1 METDRRHRSR
11 GIILGGGLAFG
22 LLAAT
27 AAQAQDAPA
36 GLDAMIRSMEQI
48 SQGMTGGIASV
59 AIRLLYTMA
68 ALEMAWTF
76 GKGAIQGEGFAALL
90 LKMIVRAVVV
100 GLFYFCL
107 TWGDDLV
114 RLAIDSAIAVA
125 GVAGIA
131 AEPTPSGILSQALST
146 VGRILGELSIL
157 SPGHSVGL
165 VLVGM
170 AVIITAAAMAAMIVL
185 VYAELYLMAVAGLL
199 ALGFGGLDATRD
211 MAVNYIRMLVAK
223 GFKLLTL
230 LVVNGMVMGT
240 LDTAFQAAG
249 DNNLFGALQL
259 LIVQIVGLV
268 LMLHLPSAVEGLVG
282 GGGNAA
288 ATIGG
293 GFTASLAGRA
303 LMTGGTVAAGAA
315 YGGARGGVMGA
326 RTAAG
331 GSFADAAETPMAR
344 PQRAGTAATAAAAIR
359 KAASSSAPVA
369 KGAALGATGGALTG
383 FTEGPQNQIKRDVM
397 DFLNRKSGKSD
408 G

>member
-1 METDRRHRSR
+1 METDRRTHSR
-11 GIILGGGLAFG
+11 GTILGGGLLLG

-36 GLDAMIRSMEQI
+36 GLDSMIRSMEQI

-90 LKMIVRAVVV
+90 LQMIVRAVLV
-100 GLFYFCL
+100 GLFYLCL

-131 AEPTPSGILSQALST
+131 AEPTPSGVLSQALET
-146 VGRILGELSIL
+146 VARLLGELSIL

-230 LVVNGMVMGT
+230 LVVNGLVMGT
-240 LDTAFQAAG
+240 LDASFQTAG
-249 DNNLFGALQL
+249 DNSLFGALQL
-259 LIVQIVGLV
+259 LTIQIVGLV
-268 LMLHLPSAVEGLVG
+268 LMLQLPSAVEGLIG
-282 GGGNAA
+282 GGGNSAA
-288 ATIGG
+288 AIGG
-293 GFTASLAGRA
+293 RYTAALAGRA
-303 LMTGGTVAAGAA
+303 LMTGGAVAAGAA

-326 RTAAG
+326 RTMAG
-331 GSFADAAETPMAR
+331 ESFADAAA
-344 PQRAGTAATAAAAIR
+344 AVGTGGPGTGPAAAATAAVR
-359 KAASSSAPVA
+359 KAASSAAPVA
-369 KGAALGATGGALTG
+369 KGAALGAAGGALTG
-383 FTEGPQNQIKRDVM
+383 FTEGPQNQIKRDMM
-397 DFLNRKSGKSD
+397 DFLDRKSGKND